1 MWKRALV
8 GLALL
13 SPCPL
18 AAQEPHRNAGPHEHG
33 HGAIN
38 LAIDGNRVLV
48 ELHAPGADIVGFE
61 HPARSAEEKAAV
73 AKAEALL
80 KAPLGLIA
88 LPEEAGC
95 RVEKATVVVTGG
107 EEHGHRPAGHSEF
120 RAEYAFV
127 CDRAPAIRRIGFPY
141 FRLFPRTGEL
151 DVTVIT
157 ESAQQAFEV
166 SPASPEIALTRAP

>member
-1 MWKRALV
+1 MWKLALV

-13 SPCPL
+13 APCPL
-18 AAQEPHRNAGPHEHG
+18 AAQEPQRHTGPHEHG

-38 LAIDGNRVLV
+38 LAIEGNRMLV
-48 ELHAPGADIVGFE
+48 ELRAPGADIVGFE
-61 HPARSAEEKAAV
+61 HPARSGEEKAAV

-80 KAPLGLIA
+80 RAPLGLIA
-88 LPEEAGC
+88 LPAEAGC
-95 RVEKATVVVTGG
+95 RVETATVAVTGG
-107 EEHGHRPAGHSEF
+107 AEHGHREAGHSEF
-120 RAEYAFV
+120 RGEYVFV

-157 ESAQQAFEV
+157 AAGQQAFEV
-166 SPASPEIALTRAP
+166 SPAAPEIVLTRTP